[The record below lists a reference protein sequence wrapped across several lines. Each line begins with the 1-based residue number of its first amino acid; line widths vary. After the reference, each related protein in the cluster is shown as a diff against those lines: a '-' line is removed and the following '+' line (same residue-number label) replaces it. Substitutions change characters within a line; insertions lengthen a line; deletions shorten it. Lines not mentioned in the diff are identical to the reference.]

1 ISTFR
6 DYDTVIAEANRLP
19 WGLAA
24 YAWTGSARTAA
35 AVSAD
40 LESGMV
46 SINQAP
52 LGFPEVPFGGIK
64 ASGHGSEGG
73 SEAMEGWLVTKFT
86 AENTVF

>member
-1 ISTFR
+1 
-6 DYDTVIAEANRLP
+6 
-19 WGLAA
+19 
-24 YAWTGSARTAA
+24 
-35 AVSAD
+35 
-40 LESGMV
+40 MV